1 MFFRKKK
8 DSIKKT
14 ERPRTDGDEKGERY
28 ETRIPAIYL
37 DGVCKNYF
45 SKKNGEN
52 HSLVDVNLT
61 IDEGEFVFII
71 GGSGAGK
78 STLLKLL
85 TREIKPSAGKIFVKG
100 RRLKRIRNNK
110 IAYYRRN
117 IGMVFQD
124 FKLLKNRNVFENV
137 AFAMEVIEEKPAR
150 IKRKVP
156 ETLGIVGLLGKEK
169 SFPNELSGGEQ
180 QRVAI
185 ARAIVNEPDIILAD
199 EPTGNLDPKNSQEIM
214 NILEDINK
222 KGTTVIVVTHNHEIV
237 KSMNK
242 RIILMENGRIIQDEK
257 SEIEYEVED
266 IFS

>member
-8 DSIKKT
+8 NSLTQDLPSVSNK
-14 ERPRTDGDEKGERY
+14 EADGKRY
-28 ETRIPAIYL
+28 EVKIPAVYMSR
-37 DGVCKNYF
+37 VSKNYS

-52 HSLVDVNLT
+52 HSLSNVNLT
-61 IDEGEFVFII
+61 IKEGEFVFII

-85 TREIKPSAGKIFVKG
+85 TREIKPSEGKIFVKG
-100 RRLKRIRNNK
+100 QRLKRLRKNK

-124 FKLLKNRNVFENV
+124 FKLLNNRNVYENV
-137 AFAMEVIEEKPAR
+137 AFAMEVIEESPR
-150 IKRKVP
+150 NIKRKVP
-156 ETLGIVGLLGKEK
+156 ETLGIVGLSGKEK
-169 SFPNELSGGEQ
+169 AYPNELSGGEQ

-199 EPTGNLDPKNSQEIM
+199 EPTGNLDPKNSTEIM
-214 NILEDINK
+214 NILSDINK
-222 KGTTVIVVTHNHEIV
+222 RGTTVIVVTHNHEIV

-242 RIILMENGRIIQDEK
+242 RVILIENGRIVRDEK
-257 SEIEYEVED
+257 SELED
-266 IFS
+266 ETENIFS

>member
-1 MFFRKKK
+1 MFFNKNKRVGN
-8 DSIKKT
+8 KT
-14 ERPRTDGDEKGERY
+14 TVPLEGAVDGRY
-28 ETRIPAIYL
+28 KPKIPVVYF
-37 DGVCKNYF
+37 DGVSKNYS

-52 HSLVDVNLT
+52 NSLMD
-61 IDEGEFVFII
+61 IDLIINEGEFVFII

-85 TREIKPSAGKIFVKG
+85 MREIKPSEGKIFVRGK
-100 RRLKRIRNNK
+100 RLKRIRKNR

-117 IGMVFQD
+117 IGMIFQD

-137 AFAMEVIEEKPAR
+137 AFAMEVIEESPSK

-169 SFPNELSGGEQ
+169 AYPDELSGGEQ

-185 ARAIVNEPDIILAD
+185 ARAIVNEPAIILAD
-199 EPTGNLDPKNSQEIM
+199 EPTGNLDPKNSLEIM

-237 KSMNK
+237 KTMNK
-242 RIILMENGRIIQDEK
+242 RVISIEKGRIVRDRKSDIEDET
-257 SEIEYEVED
+257 END
-266 IFS
+266 FS